1 MTPAIETAKKANIAF
16 RVHEYRHDP
25 TAASYGE
32 EAADVL
38 GISRD
43 RVFKT
48 LIAATDGELTR
59 LVVAVIPVGKRL
71 DLKALAAVM
80 GTKKMVMADGADAE
94 RATGYVVG
102 GISPLGQRKRLPLLL
117 DGSALA
123 HETIYVSAGKRGLEI
138 ELAPGDLLALS
149 NGKAASI
156 TR

>member
-25 TAASYGE
+25 TAKSYGE

-38 GISRD
+38 GIGHD

-48 LIAATDGELTR
+48 LIAATDGEPAR
-59 LVVAVIPVGKRL
+59 LAVAVIPVAKRL
-71 DLKALAAVM
+71 DLKALAAAM
-80 GTKKMVMADGADAE
+80 GVKRMVMANEVDAE

-117 DGSALA
+117 DETGLA
-123 HETIYVSAGKRGLEI
+123 HETIYVSAGRRGLEI
-138 ELAPGDLLALS
+138 ELAPGDLLTLS
-149 NGKAASI
+149 DGKTAAI
-156 TR
+156 AR

>member
-25 TAASYGE
+25 TAKSYGE

-38 GISRD
+38 GIGHD

-48 LIAATDGELTR
+48 LIAATDGATAQLA
-59 LVVAVIPVGKRL
+59 VAVIPVAKRL
-71 DLKALAAVM
+71 DLKALAGAM
-80 GTKKMVMADGADAE
+80 GVKRMVMANEADAE

-117 DGSALA
+117 DKSALA
-123 HETIYVSAGKRGLEI
+123 YETIYVSAGKRGLEI

-149 NGKAASI
+149 DGKTAAI
-156 TR
+156 AR